1 MTALVVVGIFGLI
14 LVFGFAA
21 WAAYVKALGQNAL
34 REIIRV
40 QSNLIMDIEE
50 KAMNYGY
57 SEPLAYDIIQTIRE
71 TRKSL
76 HKKESS
82 K

>member
-1 MTALVVVGIFGLI
+1 MTALVVGVI
-14 LVFGFAA
+14 LVCLMVTVFGVVI
-21 WAAYVKALGQNAL
+21 AYVRSIRVKGLAD
-34 REIIRV
+34 IVRV

-57 SEPLAYDIIQTIRE
+57 TEPLAYDIIQTIRE

-76 HKKESS
+76 HKKENS
-82 K
+82 

>member
-1 MTALVVVGIFGLI
+1 MTALVVGVI
-14 LVFGFAA
+14 LVCLMVTVFGVVIANVRSIR
-21 WAAYVKALGQNAL
+21 VKGLAD
-34 REIIRV
+34 IVRV

-57 SEPLAYDIIQTIRE
+57 TEPLAYDIIQTIRE

-76 HKKESS
+76 HKKENS
-82 K
+82 